1 MADILK
7 ALDEADIPAEDRSG
21 TVRITPK
28 AYNHLAE
35 FMGWPKVRR
44 HYRDELMTTWRG
56 RESD

>member
-28 AYNHLAE
+28 AYNHRAE

-44 HYRDELMTTWRG
+44 HYRDELKDYMEG
-56 RESD
+56 KGK